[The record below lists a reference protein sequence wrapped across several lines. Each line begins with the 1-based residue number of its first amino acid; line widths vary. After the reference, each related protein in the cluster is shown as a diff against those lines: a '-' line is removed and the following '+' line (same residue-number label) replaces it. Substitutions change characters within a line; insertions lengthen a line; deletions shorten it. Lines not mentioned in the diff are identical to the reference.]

1 MRILE
6 LVSCGGRR
14 AAAVEDSP
22 EEPGTVL
29 INPMGCGSPEK
40 RWRRRGSNASGSSS
54 WRPSLGSIAEDGVAV
69 KMASAARKGSEKTK
83 RSGTRS
89 TARVSS
95 RRERSDLGQYSV
107 PPMMPAFTPTAF
119 LF

>member
-6 LVSCGGRR
+6 LVSCGGRM
-14 AAAVEDSP
+14 AAAVKDAP
-22 EEPGTVL
+22 EEQVTVP

-40 RWRRRGSNASGSSS
+40 RWRRSSNASGSSS
-54 WRPSLGSIAEDGVAV
+54 WRPSLGSISEDGVAV
-69 KMASAARKGSEKTK
+69 KMAAAVRKGGEKTK
-83 RSGTRS
+83 RSGSRS
-89 TARVSS
+89 TARASS
-95 RRERSDLGQYSV
+95 RRERSDFGQYSV